1 MTAFWKK
8 YFALRQRNA
17 RIAWDRAKHMKFCYA
32 FLAPYA
38 LLFLTFYILP
48 MLISIYYSF
57 TYNNIPGARAL
68 HRDGQ
73 LHHPDF
79 EG

>member
-38 LLFLTFYILP
+38 LLFLTFWSP
-48 MLISIYYSF
+48 
-57 TYNNIPGARAL
+57 RASS
-68 HRDGQ
+68 GWTTTS
-73 LHHPDF
+73 P
-79 EG
+79 

>member
-32 FLAPYA
+32 FLAPSITEAILTGEQPPTLTLAQIPKTLPLTWSGQSQA
-38 LLFLTFYILP
+38 LGF
-48 MLISIYYSF
+48 
-57 TYNNIPGARAL
+57 
-68 HRDGQ
+68 
-73 LHHPDF
+73 
-79 EG
+79 

>member
-48 MLISIYYSF
+48 MLISIYSPTTTF
-57 TYNNIPGARAL
+57 WSPRASS
-68 HRDGQ
+68 GWTTTS
-73 LHHPDF
+73 P
-79 EG
+79 

>member
-48 MLISIYYSF
+48 MLISTTTPSPTTTF
-57 TYNNIPGARAL
+57 WSPRASS
-68 HRDGQ
+68 GWATTS
-73 LHHPDF
+73 P
-79 EG
+79 

>member
-38 LLFLTFYILP
+38 LLFLTFYILH
-48 MLISIYYSF
+48 LLLLHLQQHS
-57 TYNNIPGARAL
+57 GARAL